1 MLRRPQRVPRK
12 ALGRFCFCFAPDPFL
27 TATKHPVVLN
37 SANVIR
43 SQQTEEKV
51 ATFAKQSN

>member
-12 ALGRFCFCFAPDPFL
+12 ALGPFSFAPDPFL
-27 TATKHPVVLN
+27 TVTKHPVVLN
-37 SANVIR
+37 SAKVIR
-43 SQQTEEKV
+43 SRQIEEKV